1 VQQEGFNLSAE
12 CERRWGAMKGLLLG
26 LLILAYVGPNI
37 VTVTACTIFTL
48 SKGETVLFGNNED
61 YYNRSDIIYYVPAE
75 DGRYGAVYL
84 GQRYPDRYNPQGGMN
99 EAGLAFDA
107 NALPVMSLTPHPELP
122 SPRTWI
128 AVMMM
133 EECATV
139 EEAIEMAKS
148 YNWGSKIRYQLHL
161 ADATGDAVVISAGRD
176 GDLAFTRLSGEGFLV
191 STNFNLASPE
201 NGWHPCNRY
210 DTATAMLSDLRDK
223 EDLSLED
230 FNAVL
235 AAVVQK
241 SETINTVY
249 SNIFDPKNLVVHLY
263 YFHQFEEVV
272 TIDLREELEKG
283 FHYSVIGQLFSPE
296 TRERARAEMKSYIEG
311 QREPSLAL
319 MGDVLLAIGFSFS
332 AVLATMVFSRA
343 LPGDHAEKSGMT
355 GDSGSFDWV
364 KFLRPDAVKVVVTL
378 FLPAVVALLV
388 TWRPESV
395 LDFFWYLLTPMM
407 PYYDGTK
414 ITRIFNWYVLLW
426 VPFYLAACTFA
437 YLVRRRK

>member
-1 VQQEGFNLSAE
+1 
-12 CERRWGAMKGLLLG
+12 
-26 LLILAYVGPNI
+26 
-37 VTVTACTIFTL
+37 
-48 SKGETVLFGNNED
+48 
-61 YYNRSDIIYYVPAE
+61 
-75 DGRYGAVYL
+75 
-84 GQRYPDRYNPQGGMN
+84 
-99 EAGLAFDA
+99 
-107 NALPVMSLTPHPELP
+107 
-122 SPRTWI
+122 
-128 AVMMM
+128 MMM

-176 GDLAFTRLSGEGFLV
+176 GELAFTRLSGEGFLV

-223 EDLSLED
+223 EDPSLED

-364 KFLRPDAVKVVVTL
+364 KFLRWDQDHPDLQQVRPALGTL
-378 FLPAVVALLV
+378 LPSGLYFRLPCAEERV
-388 TWRPESV
+388 R
-395 LDFFWYLLTPMM
+395 
-407 PYYDGTK
+407 
-414 ITRIFNWYVLLW
+414 
-426 VPFYLAACTFA
+426 FYA
-437 YLVRRRK
+437 R